1 MPTIIV
7 RSLLGRLGTLA
18 VGAGVVCAV
27 AAVWMSDGAVYGLR
41 ALAWGGLLLLAV
53 WALWWAPQL
62 RLGDDALV
70 VRNAWRSHSLAWES
84 VKTCRTRW
92 ILEVVT
98 HDGTVVKAPAAQR
111 AGGLSASVRGRR
123 EMLRRAGK
131 GAQDTVAGALGH
143 RAIRGEYLDPGE
155 ATYRTRLDADAAG
168 DLISAYAAR
177 RADHWRLRAR
187 QAHRRARLDR
197 KRDSERAEGA
207 GSAEGGTTGSGPAG
221 SGSGSGE
228 TAGVRPGRSAGGGV
242 ETVRGAADGGAS
254 RVEQVRSRTNLL
266 PVVVGC
272 GLLLLL
278 ACTQIVAA

>member
-7 RSLLGRLGTLA
+7 RSLLGRLGALA
-18 VGAGVVCAV
+18 VGAGVVYAV
-27 AAVWMSDGAVYGLR
+27 AAVWMSDGAAYGLR

-111 AGGLSASVRGRR
+111 AGGLSASMRGRR

-131 GAQDTVAGALGH
+131 GAQDTVADALGH
-143 RAIRGEYLDPGE
+143 RAIRGEYLDPGA

-177 RADHWRLRAR
+177 RADHQRLQAR
-187 QAHRRARLDR
+187 QARRRARMGR
-197 KRDSERAEGA
+197 RRDPEGA
-207 GSAEGGTTGSGPAG
+207 RAG
-221 SGSGSGE
+221 SGSPQR
-228 TAGVRPGRSAGGGV
+228 AGDGNVEDSSAAGAVDGGV
-242 ETVRGAADGGAS
+242 TQGGW
-254 RVEQVRSRTNLL
+254 VRSRINLL
-266 PVVVGC
+266 PIVVGC

>member
-7 RSLLGRLGTLA
+7 RSLLGRLGTLV
-18 VGAGVVCAV
+18 VGVGIVYVV
-27 AAVWMSDGAVYGLR
+27 AAVWLSGGAVPGLR

-62 RLGDDALV
+62 RLDDDALV

-84 VKTCRTRW
+84 VKTCHTRW

-98 HDGTVVKAPAAQR
+98 HDGAIVRASAAQR
-111 AGGLSASVRGRR
+111 AGGLSASMRGRR

-131 GAQDTVAGALGH
+131 GTRGTVGTVGTVAGALGH
-143 RAIRGEYLDPGE
+143 RPIRDEYLDPGE
-155 ATYRTRLDADAAG
+155 SIYRTRLDADAAG

-177 RADHWRLRAR
+177 RADHQRLQAR
-187 QAHRRARLDR
+187 QARRRARMGR
-197 KRDSERAEGA
+197 RRDPEGA
-207 GSAEGGTTGSGPAG
+207 RAG
-221 SGSGSGE
+221 SGSPQR
-228 TAGVRPGRSAGGGV
+228 AGDGNVEDSSAAGAVDGGV
-242 ETVRGAADGGAS
+242 TQGGW
-254 RVEQVRSRTNLL
+254 VRSRINLL
-266 PVVVGC
+266 PIVVGC

>member
-7 RSLLGRLGTLA
+7 RSLLGRLGALA

-98 HDGTVVKAPAAQR
+98 HDGTVVKASAAQR

-197 KRDSERAEGA
+197 RRDSERAEGA

-228 TAGVRPGRSAGGGV
+228 TAGVRPDRSAGGGV
-242 ETVRGAADGGAS
+242 ETVRGTADGGAS
-254 RVEQVRSRTNLL
+254 RIGQVRSRTNLL